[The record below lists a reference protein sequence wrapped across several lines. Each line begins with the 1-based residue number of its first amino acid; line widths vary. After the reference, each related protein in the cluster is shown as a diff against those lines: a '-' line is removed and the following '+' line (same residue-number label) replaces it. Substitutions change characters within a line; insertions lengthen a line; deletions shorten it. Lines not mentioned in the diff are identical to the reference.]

1 VAQGI
6 SLLTGSSLNKP
17 SFATYVISE
26 DRVFVWPAYHGGSET
41 NSFFPLKDNE
51 GAITRFAAGSD
62 NMVDIFDT
70 KNRYCKSLF
79 TGGFQAKSLQQLSD
93 GSLAVGTNNG
103 TIALY
108 PAESVQAS
116 CDSYA
121 VPDSTLSGTDED
133 RRGKYPVTLEDGAI
147 MVVGND
153 LLNLRIF
160 NAIDIR
166 DAMEKPG
173 NILLEPSFILFLT
186 APVQSVPQPIG
197 SGYALV
203 VLQDSV
209 CMMQL
214 PQYST
219 CEYVEAPLLPDGQ
232 GLNKVSFASIDDTS
246 FVALQPGGSY
256 DSSYPRDPSIVYCDY
271 YLEPLGCIEPV
282 MKNANFTMQ
291 RYDYNLDDKKWMLN
305 DFINGTTFSG
315 LRGGGSVVALW
326 YNCVVVHLDNE
337 LNEIYFIN
345 MDTDSVN
352 PVSLPLKFD
361 SSITIIE
368 VIEENTLTVSAGSN
382 VYMLS
387 DSDIGKCGV
396 GATLD
401 SAKGFDALGE
411 RSDTIK
417 KLHDDSYAI
426 AVDLERGFQTLYI
439 YEDEPTLMPFLK
451 PSYSVNPNFKSAQA
465 VDIIDEIA
473 YPTAG
478 QHNLV
483 IHGSLVSGV
492 IFPEHQDPTPL
503 PTSKPAT
510 SPPTPG
516 ATKRKKS
523 KVGKSKKASGEK
535 RK

>member
-483 IHGSLVSGV
+483 IHGKLIGGV
-492 IFPEHQDPTPL
+492 IFPEHQDPTGGVTGTTTVQQNKKPKR
-503 PTSKPAT
+503 SK
-510 SPPTPG
+510 
-516 ATKRKKS
+516 K
-523 KVGKSKKASGEK
+523 GKSQQ
-535 RK
+535 R